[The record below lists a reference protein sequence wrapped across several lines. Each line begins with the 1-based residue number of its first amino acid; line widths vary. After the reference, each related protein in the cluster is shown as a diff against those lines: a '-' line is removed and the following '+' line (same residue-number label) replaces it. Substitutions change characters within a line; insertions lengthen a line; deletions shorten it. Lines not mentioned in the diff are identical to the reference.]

1 MRRLLYVP
9 IIHTDA
15 DAGQLAEGLVER
27 AIIVVGDNNWQRHKE
42 VVRRYWQ
49 EIARY
54 WEEKEVAGLKIFQ
67 DGMPVGGAV
76 GASIIR
82 ELADKGS
89 INHKIVA
96 HLIEKGAQL
105 MPTED
110 AELLKEEYVLT
121 RDLLE
126 KKSLPG
132 NFSAVFRYRQRKDAL
147 LRARDHAIVKKINAG
162 LAEGETGVCFLGAYH
177 QVWASLPK
185 DIAVIALKDPAR
197 VMAYHQKFSS
207 NRRGNDVDRLEAY
220 LTAPINRESGEN
232 DE

>member
-15 DAGQLAEGLVER
+15 DAGQLAEGLEER
-27 AIIVVGDNNWQRHKE
+27 AKGVVGDSNWQRHKE

-49 EIARY
+49 EIANY
-54 WEEKEVAGLKIFQ
+54 WDGKEVAGWKIFQ

-76 GASIIR
+76 GETTVK

-89 INHKIVA
+89 INHQIVA
-96 HLIEKGAQL
+96 RLLEKGAQL
-105 MPTED
+105 MQTED
-110 AELLKEEYVLT
+110 AELLKEEYFLI

-132 NFSAVFRYRQRKDAL
+132 SFSAVFRYKQRKDGL
-147 LRARDHAIVKKINAG
+147 LRARDHAIVKRIDAG

-177 QVWASLPK
+177 QVWSSLPK
-185 DIAVIALKDPAR
+185 DIAVITMKDPAKVR
-197 VMAYHQKFSS
+197 AYHQKFTS
-207 NRRGNDVDRLEAY
+207 NRGGNDVDRLEAY
-220 LTAPINRESGEN
+220 LTSPINRQAGEN

>member
-1 MRRLLYVP
+1 MRKLIYVP

-15 DAGQLAEGLVER
+15 DAGQLAKGLEER
-27 AIIVVGDNNWQRHKE
+27 AKKVVGDHNWQRHKE
-42 VVRRYWQ
+42 VVRLYWQ
-49 EIARY
+49 EIAGY
-54 WEEKEVAGLKIFQ
+54 WEEKEVAGLKVFQ
-67 DGMPVGGAV
+67 DGMPIGGALGETTV
-76 GASIIR
+76 Q
-82 ELADKGS
+82 ELAVKGS

-105 MPTED
+105 MATED
-110 AELLKEEYVLT
+110 TELLKEEYYLT

-126 KKSLPG
+126 KKSLAG
-132 NFSAVFRYRQRKDAL
+132 SFSAVSRYKQRKDAL

-197 VMAYHQKFSS
+197 VRAYHQQFTS
-207 NRRGNDVDRLEAY
+207 NRAGNDVDRLEAY
-220 LTAPINRESGEN
+220 LTAPINRETGETN
-232 DE
+232 E